1 VPKAVL
7 LLFFRKHSFRTPLF
21 ISPTDNAAKSIF
33 PESYMLTLG
42 INWVINAPTRC
53 PTRAIIGNPVKFGS
67 GPAAVI
73 GDKIRKMPL
82 FVSDEWEGADDRMIR
97 EPEDLPCENR

>member
-1 VPKAVL
+1 
-7 LLFFRKHSFRTPLF
+7 
-21 ISPTDNAAKSIF
+21 
-33 PESYMLTLG
+33 MLTLR
-42 INWVINAPTRC
+42 IDWVINAPTRC
-53 PTRAIIGNPVKFGS
+53 PPGAIIGNSVKFGS

-82 FVSDEWEGADDRMIR
+82 FVYNEWEGADDRMIR